1 MQKLT
6 RQQTKTHNTRLVL
19 RTLYQQQQ
27 LSRADISRE
36 TQLTRPT
43 VSSLVSDLMADDL
56 VLEVGT
62 APSAGGKPPTLL
74 AINHDSHHLLA
85 LDLGSTVLRGAL
97 VNLRGDILVRRTR
110 PLTRAG
116 GITGTTGDTALGLV
130 YDLVDD
136 LLAAATAPLLGI
148 AVGTPGLIDPQ
159 DGVVRQAVN
168 LGWENLPLRALL
180 AARTDL
186 PVYVANDSQA
196 AALGEFTF
204 GSGRDSHNL
213 IVIKVGQG
221 IGAGIVLNGQPFYG
235 DGFAA
240 GEVGHVV
247 VAENGAL
254 CRCGNAGC
262 LETIAS
268 TRVILANAALLLRQ
282 DVVAWEEI
290 ETALAESHTA
300 VADMIARV
308 GKYLGVAIANL
319 IAAYNIHHIV
329 LVGRIDQF
337 GDTLLAAARAE
348 AARRALPT
356 MVADTNIHFSPL
368 AADSVLLGSAAMVLK
383 HELGVV

>member
-1 MQKLT
+1 MKKLT

-19 RTLYQQQQ
+19 KTLYDQQQ
-27 LSRADISRE
+27 LSRADLSRR
-36 TQLTRPT
+36 TRLTRPT

-62 APSAGGKPPTLL
+62 APSGGGKPPTLL
-74 AINHDSHHLLA
+74 AINYDGHHLLA

-97 VNLRGDILVRRTR
+97 VNLRGDILVRRER
-110 PLTRAG
+110 PLTIAA
-116 GITGTTGDTALGLV
+116 TTTTGDAALHLV

-204 GSGRDSHNL
+204 GSGGSDSQNM
-213 IVIKVGQG
+213 IVVKVGQG

-240 GEVGHVV
+240 GEIGHVV
-247 VAENGAL
+247 VAENGTL
-254 CRCGNAGC
+254 CRCGNTGC

-268 TRVILANAALLLRQ
+268 TRVILGNAALLLKQ
-282 DVVAWEEI
+282 DAVAWAEI
-290 ETALAESHTA
+290 GTALAAGNTA
-300 VADMIARV
+300 VSDMITRV

-329 LVGRIDQF
+329 FAGRIDQF

-356 MVADTNIHFSPL
+356 MVADTDIRFSQL
-368 AADSVLLGSAAMVLK
+368 GADSVLLGSAAMVLK